1 MAASLVIKE
10 IKPARFKEKA
20 FRDAIRKAAK
30 QAGKDIEKDFK
41 KTTKTW
47 SHKPKFETVVAMD
60 PNVEVLVGTD
70 DEIYGYVSGGT
81 GLWGP
86 KHEKYPIFPKKP
98 GGMLAFPSSYK
109 AKTRPRVI
117 GSTAGGPSG
126 PIMIRP
132 YVEHP
137 GIKPREFDKVIQKKW
152 ESPFKRRMERAMR
165 DAARASGHSIK

>member
-1 MAASLVIKE
+1 MAASLVVKE

-30 QAGKDIEKDFK
+30 QAGKDIKKDFK

-47 SHKPKFETVVAMD
+47 KHKPRFETVVAMD

-81 GLWGP
+81 KPHL
-86 KHEKYPIFPKKP
+86 IFPKKP

-126 PIMIRP
+126 PTVVRP